1 MSLNKNGHDLDAAK
15 ASIKQRV
22 NNDLQTAVSI
32 EEQELELQSLTEIIR
47 HDKFFIIVDVT
58 KQHIIHANG
67 VARWLGYD
75 EQAFSFDKYYSIIHP
90 GFRAP
95 LIHLAKVATE
105 MSKAESFKLGFRQ
118 QQYVIN
124 IALRHVQ
131 GHYILC
137 KRSLTV
143 WQWQYADTH
152 QLVTQYCNEFTI
164 INHNIDLQ
172 DITPEVLPRILDHHS
187 QKLEDLEKQFR
198 VKVSESIENNKQLF
212 TSQEYRI
219 LRKIAYEPTLTAP
232 QIAKSFKI
240 QPSTIR
246 TLNQRIIEKARLHFK
261 DENISSAKE
270 VAVLLRRNY
279 LV

>member
-1 MSLNKNGHDLDAAK
+1 M
-15 ASIKQRV
+15 
-22 NNDLQTAVSI
+22 
-32 EEQELELQSLTEIIR
+32 
-47 HDKFFIIVDVT
+47 IVDAT
-58 KQHIIHANG
+58 NQHIIHAKG
-67 VARWLGYD
+67 IERWLGYE
-75 EQAFSFDKYYSIIHP
+75 EQNFTFSKYYDIIHS
-90 GFRAP
+90 GFKLP

-105 MSKAESFKLGFRQ
+105 MVNAMDYNLGFRE
-118 QQYVIN
+118 QQYVVN
-124 IALRHVQ
+124 IALQHIQ

-137 KRSLTV
+137 RRNLSV
-143 WQWQYADTH
+143 WQWQYNNDR
-152 QLVTQYCNEFTI
+152 QLITQYCNEFTI
-164 INHNIDLQ
+164 INHHIDLQ
-172 DITPEVLPRILDHHS
+172 EITPEVLPRILNHHS

-198 VKVSESIENNKQLF
+198 LNVSESIEKNKQLF

-232 QIAKSFKI
+232 QIAKSFKT

-261 DENISSAKE
+261 DESIGSAKE